1 MSIKNNNPG
10 NIRSSNTKWEG
21 MVDSKGEFVTFES
34 PEYGIRAMTK
44 LLQTYDKK
52 HGLDTIKGIIS
63 RYAPPSE
70 NDTDTYIKNISS
82 FTGFDPNQELDLD
95 EPRVMKKLLQA
106 IIRQE
111 NAGDNQYSDKVY
123 NNAMSMAGLDYFD
136 DEALGDPFD
145 EKDSRDKRFPD
156 LVDNDIA
163 SRSRSG
169 LDNQSKELFEKN
181 LDEDLGNFYR
191 FTDIDQQIEKYNNT
205 SALDDAYGDPNFVPS
220 GKPVKPLSEEL
231 VGDIDYS
238 ESVDGVFKPSLQMDS
253 GADLDDGP
261 EPEPISLPE
270 GYEEQGIFEYLFG
283 DNADIDYDY
292 EFEPDTLNLKEGGE
306 VEADFVKTKDEQEE
320 EEQEE
325 EDDND
330 PADPPPGATPKEV
343 ADDIPAMLSE
353 GEYVL
358 PANVVK
364 YIGLERI
371 INMHRQVLCEIQE
384 MEDLGLIQ
392 NVDENGEPEDDDEEM
407 KFAKKPTEG
416 VVEIIVASSPKSP
429 SLMSK
434 EPLNF
439 RVGGAPGDP
448 GEAQGSADPSGM
460 SGPEGN
466 VVDDMAG
473 NPTGVAGPG
482 STVGKDNP
490 VDVSGLT
497 AVEVAIAAKAK
508 EQGADNPRGTAK
520 AATSMGYTGV
530 NEFSTEKSIDE
541 QVTEAVDARVANNPT
556 MTQLD
561 INAKLEKG
569 FQKANPGITQ
579 GVGVAASLMGAIPG
593 PIGLV
598 STLGNVVNA
607 GIGEKTTAELAGI
620 NELFSGVLDGIPSVD
635 IDVPDVVTDVLDK
648 VGEFAN
654 TVPGNPDDT
663 VDEPN
668 GQKPEDPEKIED
680 KIEVAGEVEPTVT
693 LDDEIFI
700 PGVGLVKNAPR
711 QGIMSLT

>member
-1 MSIKNNNPG
+1 MGIKDNNPG
-10 NIRSSNTKWEG
+10 NIKKTNDKWDG
-21 MVDSKGEFVTFES
+21 LVPSKGKYFAFES
-34 PEYGIRAMTK
+34 PEYGVRAMTR
-44 LLQTYDKK
+44 LLRTYDIK
-52 HGLDTIKGIIS
+52 HGLNTIKGIIS
-63 RYAPPSE
+63 RYAPRSE
-70 NDTDTYIKNISS
+70 NDTDTYIKNVSS
-82 FTGFDPNQELDLD
+82 FTGYDPNQELNLED
-95 EPRVMKKLLQA
+95 RAVMKNLIKA

-111 NAGDNQYSDKVY
+111 NKGKDLFSDKFY
-123 NNAMSMAGLDYFD
+123 NDVFQMEGLDFFE

-145 EKDSRDKRFPD
+145 VKDSRDERFPD

-163 SRSRSG
+163 SRSRSS
-169 LDNQSKELFEKN
+169 LDNQSKELFEESSE
-181 LDEDLGNFYR
+181 LGDSEADEYAINRPELP
-191 FTDIDQQIEKYNNT
+191 
-205 SALDDAYGDPNFVPS
+205 L
-220 GKPVKPLSEEL
+220 GKPVDPLSDEL
-231 VGDIDYS
+231 VGSEIYS
-238 ESVDGVFKPSLQMDS
+238 KSVGDPMDDETDAYYMANKGVFSPSLQRGS
-253 GADLDDGP
+253 EADIDTGP
-261 EPEPISLPE
+261 EAEPISLPE

-320 EEQEE
+320 EQE

-392 NVDENGEPEDDDEEM
+392 NVDENGKPEDDDEEM

-416 VVEIIVASSPKSP
+416 VVEIVVASSPKSS

-439 RVGGAPGDP
+439 FEGGQPTDADAAAAAGVG
-448 GEAQGSADPSGM
+448 ADTAGTGM

-466 VVDDMAG
+466 VPDDVAG
-473 NPTGVAGPG
+473 NPTGVAGPDASLSSG
-482 STVGKDNP
+482 LN
-490 VDVSGLT
+490 VSGLT
-497 AVEVAIAAKAK
+497 AVEVAIADMAEK
-508 EQGADNPRGTAK
+508 QGADNPIGTAR

-541 QVTEAVDARVANNPT
+541 QVDEAVDARVANNPT
-556 MTQLD
+556 SKQLD

-569 FQKANPGITQ
+569 FQQANPGVTQ
-579 GVGVAASLMGAIPG
+579 GVGAAASLMGAIPG
-593 PIGLV
+593 LGLV
-598 STLGNVVNA
+598 STVGNVVNA
-607 GIGEKTTAELAGI
+607 AKGEKTTAELAGL
-620 NELFSGVLDGIPSVD
+620 NEVFSGILDNIPSVD
-635 IDVPDVVTDVLDK
+635 IDVPDVVTDIVDK
-648 VGEFAN
+648 VGEFADK
-654 TVPGNPDDT
+654 VPGNPNET
-663 VDEPN
+663 TEEPS
-668 GQKPEDPEKIED
+668 GQKSEDPEKIED
-680 KIEVAGEVEPTVT
+680 QIEVAGEVEPTVT